1 MKSLWIIVVAALL
14 CGCAARPP
22 SAAAGSTAG
31 PVDQV
36 AAASIAERVVT
47 EREHWRRVVS
57 DARRV
62 EQGWKVFVARRPY
75 KRSDPSVNVVL
86 DERGQIL
93 DYDKFRTL
101 E

>member
-1 MKSLWIIVVAALL
+1 MKSLWITMVAALL
-14 CGCAARPP
+14 CGCAARLP
-22 SAAAGSTAG
+22 SAATGSTAG

-36 AAASIAERVVT
+36 AAASIAEGVVR
-47 EREHWRRVVS
+47 EREHWTRVVS
-57 DARRV
+57 EARRV
-62 EQGWKVFVARRPY
+62 EQGWKVFVARRPH
-75 KRSDPSVNVVL
+75 KPSDPTVNVVL